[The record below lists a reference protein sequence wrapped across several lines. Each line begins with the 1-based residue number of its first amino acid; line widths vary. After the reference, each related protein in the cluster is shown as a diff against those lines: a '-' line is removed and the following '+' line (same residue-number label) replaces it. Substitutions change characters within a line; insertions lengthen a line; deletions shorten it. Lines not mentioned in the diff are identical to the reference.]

1 MMHDL
6 CDRLVARLVPRL
18 TAAASNCWDEINGR
32 YCRRCCVYS
41 TGTRCN
47 GWTLC

>member
-1 MMHDL
+1 MFHEV

-18 TAAASNCWDEINGR
+18 TASATSCWDEWSNG

-41 TGTRCN
+41 TGNRCT
-47 GWTLC
+47 GWARC